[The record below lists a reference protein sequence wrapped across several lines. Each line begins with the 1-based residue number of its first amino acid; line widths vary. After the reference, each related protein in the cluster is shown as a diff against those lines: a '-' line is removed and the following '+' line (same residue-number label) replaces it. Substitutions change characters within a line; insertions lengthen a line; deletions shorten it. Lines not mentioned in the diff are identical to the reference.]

1 MRAAPQLSLACQ
13 ARTRCQMIMACR
25 ARELQVFAVPGT
37 EMPST
42 AIAEHD
48 DPQDREMRWL
58 LLLQILVK

>member
-1 MRAAPQLSLACQ
+1 
-13 ARTRCQMIMACR
+13 MIMACR